1 MPDLIRKK
9 IFSVADA
16 RRAAKRRMPKIMFD
30 YIDGAASNEYACEQ
44 NIVQLDR
51 IRLQPRVLVN
61 VENRCMDKTLL
72 DQKWSLPFGI
82 APMGMCNLTWPGAD
96 RMLAAAAVKYDIPIA
111 LSTMASSSIEVMRKN
126 AGEQAWFQ
134 LYVGESEESAFAMVK
149 RAEVCG
155 YDTLI
160 LTVDVPKIG
169 SRPREL
175 RNGFQSPMKIRMKQF
190 FDFATHP
197 QWSIRTMIAGVPTL
211 ANNEHDGSATIVRD
225 ESRGKVDWGFLDRL
239 RARWPGKL
247 IVKGVLSPQDAVRI
261 ADARVDAIYVSNHGG
276 RQLDAAPVAIKMLPL
291 IRAAVGDD
299 YPLIFD
305 SGVRD
310 GEGIVKA
317 LALGADFVMLG
328 RPLLYGIGAAGA
340 QGLETVIDLFVEQI
354 DNTLAQI
361 GQPDINQIDHNSALD
376 YEPYGE
382 TTRTLAAHGRR

>member
-1 MPDLIRKK
+1 
-9 IFSVADA
+9 
-16 RRAAKRRMPKIMFD
+16 
-30 YIDGAASNEYACEQ
+30 
-44 NIVQLDR
+44 
-51 IRLQPRVLVN
+51 
-61 VENRCMDKTLL
+61 
-72 DQKWSLPFGI
+72 
-82 APMGMCNLTWPGAD
+82 
-96 RMLAAAAVKYDIPIA
+96 
-111 LSTMASSSIEVMRKN
+111 
-126 AGEQAWFQ
+126 
-134 LYVGESEESAFAMVK
+134 
-149 RAEVCG
+149 
-155 YDTLI
+155 
-160 LTVDVPKIG
+160 
-169 SRPREL
+169 
-175 RNGFQSPMKIRMKQF
+175 MKIRTKQF

-197 QWSIRTMIAGVPTL
+197 QWSIRTMIAGVPTI
-211 ANNEHDGSATIVRD
+211 ANNEHDGSAKIVRD

-261 ADARVDAIYVSNHGG
+261 ADANVDAIYVSNHGG

-340 QGLETVIDLFVEQI
+340 DGLDAVIDLIIEQI

-361 GQPDINQIDHNSALD
+361 GQPDINQIDRNTAL
-376 YEPYGE
+376 
-382 TTRTLAAHGRR
+382 

>member
-1 MPDLIRKK
+1 MKNNI
-9 IFSVADA
+9 ICVADA

-30 YIDGAASNEYACEQ
+30 YIDGAAGSEYACEQ
-44 NIVQLDR
+44 NAIQLNR
-51 IRLQPRVLVN
+51 IRLLPRVLVD
-61 VENRCMDKTLL
+61 VENRRLDKTLMGK
-72 DQKWSLPFGI
+72 KWSFPFGI

-111 LSTMASSSIEVMRKN
+111 LSTMASSSIETMRKN
-126 AGEQAWFQ
+126 AGGKAWFQ
-134 LYVGESEESAFAMVK
+134 LYVGASEDSAFAMVK

-175 RNGFQSPMKIRMKQF
+175 RNGFQSPMKIRTKQF
-190 FDFATHP
+190 LDFATHP
-197 QWSIRTMIAGVPTL
+197 QWSIRTMIAGVPKI
-211 ANNEHDGSATIVRD
+211 ANNEHEGSAKIVRD
-225 ESRGKVDWGFLDRL
+225 ESRGKVDWAFLDRL

-291 IRAAVGDD
+291 IRAAVGES

-305 SGVRD
+305 SGLRN
-310 GEGIVKA
+310 GEGIIKA

-340 QGLETVIDLFVEQI
+340 QGLEDVIDLIVEQM

-361 GQPDINQIDHNSALD
+361 GQPDINQIDRDTALD
-376 YEPYGE
+376 FEPY
-382 TTRTLAAHGRR
+382 R